1 MTLKQRIGEDMK
13 AAMKAGQ
20 KERLGVLRMLRSKLQ
35 EAEVAGRVEKG
46 LDYSIDDDDALA
58 VLASYAKQRRESI
71 DSYRQGGREE
81 LALREEAELG
91 IIREYL
97 PEQLSEPEIREI
109 VAGAV
114 AESGA
119 ASPKDMGRVMKTVM
133 PRVKGRAD
141 GKLVNRLVREALG
154 G

>member
-35 EAEVAGRVEKG
+35 EAEVAGRVERG
-46 LDYSIDDDDALA
+46 LDYSIDDEDALA

-91 IIREYL
+91 IIQEYL

-119 ASPKDMGRVMKTVM
+119 ASPKDMGRVMKAVM

>member
-119 ASPKDMGRVMKTVM
+119 ASPKDMGRVMKAVM